1 MLLME
6 ICVCVCVQGTDF
18 CSTAG
23 FDILAKRLRDGK
35 QMCKDFEDYV
45 EKR

>member
-1 MLLME
+1 MIVNFNLLSFSL
-6 ICVCVCVQGTDF
+6 QGTDF

-35 QMCKDFEDYV
+35 QMSKDFEEYM